1 MTNSF
6 SPLLLERNSLAQDK
20 LNSIIVA
27 SLDDARLDA
36 FKEIAQFLCQAS
48 KMAQMV
54 NAGRISDATSE
65 ELKEYHDV
73 FYAIMSEEYYDSSVL
88 NPAYAFS
95 VFGDQIGGLV
105 SAIFA
110 DATAAWGYAYE
121 GRLDVVTIFMEL
133 VIQVY
138 CILDDADEDKW
149 KAADIKDAYYWFM
162 HDYSEMFLAEN
173 ITGMID
179 DSNRFF
185 TDIIEGVNSD
195 SDYSYLYRIG
205 QPISDNEVKMAQHLS
220 SLSHEDIVA
229 MAHTYVEGFR
239 KGFETT
245 GKDIS
250 IKDTV
255 QIYYPVGMELVIKEA
270 IRQFDELGLTV
281 TIKRE
286 SAMSLLGRG
295 GRKAGCYSTS
305 VNKQFD
311 FDHKDDMAYY
321 LDKAM
326 VDRLLEV
333 KRVTFEHNADKARRY
348 GGPAVIETFG
358 EEPFEPVNKKEAA
371 KYSDKQNAIKVEYM
385 SKSGVITNQFIP
397 GDEYSFTIIAY
408 PIPAIGDNFKEIFDK
423 TVEINNLDYE
433 KYKRIQQCIIDV
445 LDQGE
450 KVHITGRGENQ
461 TDIYVALQHL
471 EDPSK
476 QTDFENCV
484 ADVNIP
490 VGEVFTSPELD
501 GTTGVLH
508 VTSVYLNDLNYK
520 NIKLTFEDGV
530 IKDYTCTNF
539 ENEQDNKDYIFNNV
553 LFKHETLPMGEF
565 AIGTNTTAYK
575 MGLDYGISAR
585 LPILI
590 AEKTGPHFA
599 VGDTCYSHSE
609 EVPMMNPDGK
619 ECIARE
625 NKFSRL
631 RDEDMSKA
639 YFNCHTDITIPYSEL
654 GDIDVHCADGR
665 VLPVIKAGRFV
676 VPGTEELNEV
686 L

>member
-1 MTNSF
+1 MIKTF
-6 SPLLLERNSLAQDK
+6 SPLLLERNELAMDK
-20 LNSIIVA
+20 LNSIVNGTTGNI
-27 SLDDARLDA
+27 RLDS
-36 FKEIAQFLCQAS
+36 FKDIAIFLCQAS
-48 KMAQMV
+48 IIAKKA
-54 NAGRISDATSE
+54 SE
-65 ELKEYHDV
+65 GGLDNTDVSELKKYHDS
-73 FYAIMSEEYYDSSVL
+73 FYKVMSPEKYSDSVL
-88 NPAYAFS
+88 NPEYAVS
-95 VFGDQIGGLV
+95 VFEEQLGGLI

-110 DATAAWGYAYE
+110 DATCVWGYAYE

-133 VIQVY
+133 IIQVY
-138 CILDDADEDKW
+138 CILDDTDEDKW
-149 KAADIKDAYYWFM
+149 KASDIKDAYYWFM
-162 HDYSEMFLAEN
+162 HDYSEIFMSEN
-173 ITGMID
+173 ILGMID

-185 TDIIEGVNSD
+185 TGIIESVEVGQD
-195 SDYSYLYRIG
+195 LAYLYRIG
-205 QPISDNEVKMAQHLS
+205 QPISGNEIKMAQHLN
-220 SLSHEDIVA
+220 SLSHEEIAA

-255 QIYYPVGMELVIKEA
+255 QIYYPVGMELVVKEA

-333 KRVTFEHNADKARRY
+333 KRVTFEHNEDKARRY
-348 GGPAVIETFG
+348 GGPAVIEVFG

-371 KYSDKQNAIKVEYM
+371 KYTDKQNAIKVEYM
-385 SKSGVITNQFIP
+385 SKSGIMTNQFIP
-397 GDEYSFTIIAY
+397 GDEYSFTIIAF

-450 KVHITGRGENQ
+450 KVHITGRGDNL

-530 IKDYTCTNF
+530 ITDYTCTNF

-665 VLPVIKAGRFV
+665 ILPVIKEGRFV